1 MLYLLFIN
9 NIMDKIR
16 LQSQVKVQN
25 VSLDFQRYLL
35 GKINWNDRLIAIKGA
50 RGAGKTTILLQH
62 LKKNL
67 PQDGSAI
74 YVAMDDLIFS
84 DTKLYEL
91 AEEFS
96 LLGGSHLLLDEV
108 HKYPNWSREIKLIYD
123 NFPKMNVVFTSSSI
137 LEIYG
142 GESDLSRRAISYD
155 LKEMSLREYLELEHG
170 IKLPIVSLED
180 ILQHHNEIATGINQM
195 IKPVAIFHEY
205 VKWGAYPYSRENKES
220 YNSRFRNTVQVII
233 DVDLHA
239 IENLDYEILYKI
251 KKLIKMIASSVPF
264 TPNISELSQ
273 KIGLSRPSILKA
285 LDLLEKARIVLSLQ
299 KRNSGIGVL
308 TKPDKVFLNNTNL
321 LYAFAEENTEIGT
334 IRETFFANQLQ
345 GLFSLNLAEKGD
357 FLVNDYLVFEIGGK
371 NKTTK
376 QIKSIQ
382 NAFVVRDDIEYGV
395 GNIIPLWLFGF
406 LY

>member
-1 MLYLLFIN
+1 
-9 NIMDKIR
+9 MDKIK
-16 LQSQVKVQN
+16 LQSQVKVQQ
-25 VSLDFQRYLL
+25 VPMEFQRYLL
-35 GKINWNDRLIAIKGA
+35 KKINWNERLIAIKGA
-50 RGAGKTTILLQH
+50 RGAGKTTLLLQH
-62 LKKNL
+62 LKKDL
-67 PQDGSAI
+67 PNDGSAI

-84 DTKLYEL
+84 DRKLYEL
-91 AEEFS
+91 AEEFY

-123 NFPKMNVVFTSSSI
+123 NFPKLNIVFTSSSI

-155 LKEMSLREYLELEHG
+155 LKEMSLREYLELEHRV
-170 IKLPIVSLED
+170 KSPSYSLEE
-180 ILQHHNEIATGINQM
+180 ILQNHSEIETEINQLT
-195 IKPVAIFHEY
+195 KPVAIFHEY
-205 VKWGAYPYSRENKES
+205 VKWGAYPYSRESRES
-220 YNSRFRNTVQVII
+220 YNSRLRNTVQVII
-233 DVDLHA
+233 DIDLHS
-239 IENLDYEILYKI
+239 IENMNYEILYKI
-251 KKLIKMIASSVPF
+251 KKLINMIASSVPF

-273 KIGLSRPSILKA
+273 KIGVSRQSILKA

-299 KRNSGIGVL
+299 KKNSGIGVL

-334 IRETFFANQLQ
+334 IRETFFVNQLQ
-345 GLFSLNLAEKGD
+345 GLFTVNLAEKGD
-357 FLVNDYLVFEIGGK
+357 FLVNDNLIFEIGGK
-371 NKTTK
+371 NKSTK
-376 QIKSIQ
+376 QVKSIQ

>member
-1 MLYLLFIN
+1 
-9 NIMDKIR
+9 MDKIK
-16 LQSQVKVQN
+16 LQSQAKVQQ
-25 VSLDFQRYLL
+25 VSLGFQRYLL
-35 GKINWNDRLIAIKGA
+35 EKINWNERLIAIKGA
-50 RGAGKTTILLQH
+50 RGAGKTTLLLQH

-67 PQDGSAI
+67 AQDGSAI

-84 DTKLYEL
+84 DKKLYDL

-96 LLGGSHLLLDEV
+96 LLGGRNLLLDEV

-170 IKLPIVSLED
+170 LKSTVYSLEE
-180 ILQHHNEIATGINQM
+180 IIQNHNAIANEINQL
-195 IKPVAIFHEY
+195 IKPVAVFQEY
-205 VKWGAYPYSRENKES
+205 VKWGAYPYFRESKENFYSRLK
-220 YNSRFRNTVQVII
+220 NTVQVII

-285 LDLLEKARIVLSLQ
+285 LDLLEKARIVLSMQ
-299 KRNSGIGVL
+299 KRNSGMGIL

-321 LYAFAEENTEIGT
+321 LYAFAEENTEVGT
-334 IRETFFANQLQ
+334 IRETFFANQLH
-345 GLFSLNLAEKGD
+345 GLFTLNIAEKGD
-357 FLVNDYLVFEIGGK
+357 FLVNDNLVFEIGGK
-371 NKTTK
+371 NKTSK
-376 QIKSIQ
+376 QIKGLQ